1 MEYEV
6 RSFQI
11 TLDGTAE
18 THDRYRAGRFGEK
31 TFDTI
36 LSNLIQMKHSP
47 EKFHVIIR
55 SNINDE
61 VAMTMNQYISMI
73 GELFVE
79 DSLLLCISHRL
90 KI

>member
-1 MEYEV
+1 
-6 RSFQI
+6 
-11 TLDGTAE
+11 
-18 THDRYRAGRFGEK
+18 
-31 TFDTI
+31 
-36 LSNLIQMKHSP
+36 MKHSP

-79 DSLLLCISHRL
+79 DSRFTLHFSPIENL
-90 KI
+90 KREQTAAG